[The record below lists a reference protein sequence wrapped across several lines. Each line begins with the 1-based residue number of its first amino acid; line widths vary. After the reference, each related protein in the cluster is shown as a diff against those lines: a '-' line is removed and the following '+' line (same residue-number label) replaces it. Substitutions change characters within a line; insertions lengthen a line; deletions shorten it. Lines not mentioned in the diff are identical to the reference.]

1 MGYTSLT
8 VRWAPLVDTRISIS
22 AYEVSCQLVSYEISL
37 QPESETNRLLSK
49 SVTPPSRETTLY
61 GAWPRSTYD
70 CCVRAAVNNTL
81 SIPICATG
89 RLTSC
94 KFLAD

>member
-1 MGYTSLT
+1 MGYTSLK
-8 VRWAPLVDTRISIS
+8 VQWASLVDTRISIS
-22 AYEVSCQLVSYEISL
+22 AYEISCRLVSSDISL
-37 QPESETNRLLSK
+37 QTETNELLLK
-49 SVTPPSRETTLY
+49 SVTPHSLVTILY
-61 GAWPRSTYD
+61 GAWPLSTYD

-89 RLTSC
+89 RVSSC